1 MNELG
6 ALVSPPT
13 RVWYQKKRNILRIV
27 LLLLCLVELAI
38 VGVKYD
44 GHVRQ
49 FLWIGIAGYCTALLF
64 FSYIFT
70 YVVLRYG
77 KRQSVTRRADL
88 LLAIFIFFLSLFPL
102 IMLGRVTAD
111 IVQGPVVKTVHVVE
125 IWDPRRGGDRVRTAD
140 GKEYELGYKQ
150 IVMESGGTYRIQALE
165 YSGMILAAEEQN

>member
-1 MNELG
+1 MKELG
-6 ALVSPPT
+6 ALVTPP
-13 RVWYQKKRNILRIV
+13 RVWYQKKRNLLRIV
-27 LLLLCLVELAI
+27 LLMLCLAELAI

-49 FLWIGIAGYCTALLF
+49 FLWMGIAGYSAALIF

-88 LLAIFIFFLSLFPL
+88 LFAIFIFFLSLFPL
-102 IMLGRVTAD
+102 VMLGRVTAD

-125 IWDPRRGGDRVRTAD
+125 IWDPRRGGDRVRTED
-140 GKEYELGYKQ
+140 GKEYELADKH
-150 IVMESGGTYRIQALE
+150 IVIETGGTYRIQALE

>member
-1 MNELG
+1 MKELG
-6 ALVSPPT
+6 AQVSPP

-27 LLLLCLVELAI
+27 LLMLCLVELAI

-49 FLWIGIAGYCTALLF
+49 FLWMGIAGYSAALILL
-64 FSYIFT
+64 SYIFT
-70 YVVLRYG
+70 YVVLRIG
-77 KRQSVTRRADL
+77 KRQIFTRIAD
-88 LLAIFIFFLSLFPL
+88 FLFSTIIIYFSLFPL